1 MGNIQSIDMSIQY
14 IKLYE
19 KFNVLKNQ
27 NVLKSTIPKECYIH
41 IEHYNLDNVKYVD
54 LRDNCPP
61 IYDQGKLGSCTAN
74 AIAAAF
80 EYDEIE

>member
-1 MGNIQSIDMSIQY
+1 MFVYNYLFGSNENNNE
-14 IKLYE
+14 KRLYGW
-19 KFNVLKNQ
+19 KNQ